1 MDDANIPAHPEPP
14 RSHWRRL
21 WWLLPLLAVLLLSA
35 ALWQLRQT
43 DHAARQALSLSRS
56 QSERISTL
64 QDALGNL
71 QQERAGLNQRMDDAA
86 AVNRSLREELLG
98 LRERTRT
105 LEDALAGLAESRNG
119 GTQALRL
126 DEAEFLLRMAQER
139 YSLFHDAAGA
149 LDATRLA
156 AQALNGV
163 DAPVYAP
170 LRSEVAGAIT
180 ALEQLHPAAR
190 AAQLSTLAALRAEV
204 WQLPLAPNTRAPSA
218 QAGILTRIGHALA
231 GLVRIRR
238 IDQAPLSG
246 AGADLLHE
254 MLALDLAQAQTAL
267 LAWDGSTYQSSLA
280 DARALLQARFDQ
292 TTAAAQSFRAQLD
305 ALKPL
310 AKTPLPQLDAT
321 LTELRRLRALE
332 TLRTPPPVAPVK
344 GVRR

>member
-1 MDDANIPAHPEPP
+1 MDDAYIPAHPA
-14 RSHWRRL
+14 RSRWRSL
-21 WWLLPLLAVLLLSA
+21 LWLLPVLAVLLLGA
-35 ALWQLRQT
+35 ALWQLRRT
-43 DHAARQALSLSRS
+43 DHAARQALSLSQS
-56 QSERISTL
+56 QNERISTL
-64 QDALGNL
+64 QDALGDL
-71 QQERAGLNQRMDDAA
+71 QQERAGLSQRLDDAA
-86 AVNRSLREELLG
+86 TVNRSLRDELLG

-156 AQALNGV
+156 GQALSGV

-170 LRSEVAGAIT
+170 LRSEVAAAST
-180 ALEQLHPAAR
+180 ALEQLQPTAR
-190 AAQLSTLAALRAEV
+190 ATQLGTLATLRAQV
-204 WQLPLAPNTRAPSA
+204 WQLTLAPSAHAPSA
-218 QAGILTRIGHALA
+218 QAGVLTRIGHALA

-246 AGADLLHE
+246 AGSDLLHE
-254 MLALDLAQAQTAL
+254 MLALDLAQAQVAL

-280 DARALLQARFDQ
+280 DARALLQSRFDLR
-292 TTAAAQSFRAQLD
+292 TADAQSFRAQLD

-310 AKTPLPQLDAT
+310 PTAPLPQLGAT

-332 TLRTPPPVAPVK
+332 TLRTPPPGAPAPA
-344 GVRR
+344 RNTPR

>member
-1 MDDANIPAHPEPP
+1 MDDAPIPALPESP
-14 RSHWRRL
+14 RSRWRAL
-21 WWLLPLLAVLLLSA
+21 WWLLPLLAVLLLGA

-43 DHAARQALSLSRS
+43 DAAARQALDLSRS
-56 QSERISTL
+56 QDERISTL
-64 QDALGNL
+64 QDALGSL
-71 QQERAGLNQRMDDAA
+71 QQERAGLGQRLDDAA

-149 LDATRLA
+149 LDAARLA
-156 AQALNGV
+156 AQALSGV

-170 LRSEVAGAIT
+170 LRSEVAAAIS
-180 ALEQLHPAAR
+180 ALQQLHPAAR
-190 AAQLSTLAALRAEV
+190 TAQLDTLSALRAQV
-204 WQLPLAPNTRAPSA
+204 WQLPLAPSLRPPSA
-218 QAGILTRIGHALA
+218 QAGVLTRIGHALA

-254 MLALDLAQAQTAL
+254 MLALDLAQAQAAL
-267 LAWDGSTYQSSLA
+267 LAWDGNTYQSALE
-280 DARALLQARFDQ
+280 DARSLLQARFDLR
-292 TTAAAQSFRAQLD
+292 TTAVQNFRAQLD

-310 AKTPLPQLDAT
+310 PVAPLPQLDAT
-321 LTELRRLRALE
+321 LTELRRLRALQ
-332 TLRTPPPVAPVK
+332 TLRAPAPSVPVK
-344 GVRR
+344 GGRP